1 MIDLCFLI
9 TAAKAKRFNPIAEL
23 VKPIGIPANKAKQEN
38 ETQPLTIATKIK
50 NGHSN
55 SKPYTY
61 FCASH
66 S

>member
-23 VKPIGIPANKAKQEN
+23 VKPIGIPTNKAKKEN

-55 SKPYTY
+55 SKPDTY